1 MVETVGLFRDIII
14 CILGVITIVVLIL
27 ITVLAYS
34 FYHRSHSLMATVDL
48 LCQRANSVLDT
59 IETTSETM
67 RGMVTEIQEAIVSPL
82 SQLGT
87 VIQGLRQ
94 GMSLITNLFKKE
106 EDTENERS

>member
-1 MVETVGLFRDIII
+1 
-14 CILGVITIVVLIL
+14 
-27 ITVLAYS
+27 
-34 FYHRSHSLMATVDL
+34 MATVDL